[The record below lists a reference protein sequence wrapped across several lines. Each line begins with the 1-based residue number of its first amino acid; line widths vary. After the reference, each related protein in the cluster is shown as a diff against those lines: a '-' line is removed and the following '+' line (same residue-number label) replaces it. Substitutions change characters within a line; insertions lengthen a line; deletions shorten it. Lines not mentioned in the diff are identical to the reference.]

1 MDNSSSSKKR
11 NKNKQPSV
19 WEWVAAFI
27 GLVLVVGTIGF
38 MLYKAIWVKDS
49 SPDVE
54 VQIESVEQVSNGYL
68 VKFRAL
74 NRGGTTAAG
83 LIIEAELKR
92 GAEKLETNQTTIDFL
107 PSNSVRN
114 GGFFFTNDPRQFDLQ
129 LRAVGYQHP

>member
-1 MDNSSSSKKR
+1 VDNSSSNANG

-19 WEWVAAFI
+19 WEWIVAFI
-27 GLVLVVGTIGF
+27 GLVLVAGAIGF

-54 VQIESVEQVSNGYL
+54 VQIESVEQVNNGYL

-92 GAEKLETNQTTIDFL
+92 GAEEIETSQTAIDFL
-107 PSNSVRN
+107 PSNSIRQ
-114 GGFFFTNDPRQFDLQ
+114 GGFFFTNDPRQYDLQ
-129 LRAVGYQHP
+129 TRPVGYQQP

>member
-1 MDNSSSSKKR
+1 MDNSSSSENR

-19 WEWVAAFI
+19 WEWAVAFI

-114 GGFFFTNDPRQFDLQ
+114 GGFFFTNDPQQNDLQ
-129 LRAVGYQHP
+129 IRAVGYQQP

>member
-1 MDNSSSSKKR
+1 MGNSSSNENR

-19 WEWVAAFI
+19 WEWIVAFI
-27 GLVLVVGTIGF
+27 GLILVVGAIGF
-38 MLYKAIWVKDS
+38 MLYKAVWVKDS

-54 VQIESVEQVSNGYL
+54 VQIESVEQVNNGYL

-92 GAEKLETNQTTIDFL
+92 GAEKIETNQTTIDFL

-114 GGFFFTNDPRQFDLQ
+114 GGFFFTNDPQQNDLQ
-129 LRAVGYQHP
+129 IRAVGYQQP